1 MKAIDFLALMTVG
14 QLGMEHPSL
23 AGMVEAVKV
32 AISREGMHRRFTD
45 TAVAFM
51 RRCTEFVPKQK
62 ASEMIRLQS
71 KILQHFKRILIFDS
85 TGWDIAWM
93 LSQAMAEGHLMQIA
107 KYRPALNIKAVS
119 LRFSRLRQ
127 APFRTMSTPLR

>member
-1 MKAIDFLALMTVG
+1 
-14 QLGMEHPSL
+14 
-23 AGMVEAVKV
+23 
-32 AISREGMHRRFTD
+32 
-45 TAVAFM
+45 M
-51 RRCTEFVPKQK
+51 RRCAEFVPKQK

-127 APFRTMSTPLR
+127 APFRTMSTPFS